1 MFKSSL
7 TFIFFWALLHLFCV
21 CNQVP
26 LARVVCMGWTLSHL
40 CCTCTHQLQMCNE
53 LFKPLISALPF
64 CIYIYIFNIQ
74 IYLYIKYEYTHTH
87 THIYLGLYNVSCSLS
102 GPCQSQDL
110 NPSISLQFSYPL
122 IVLAFSINVDRY
134 IFYSC
139 YNYAL

>member
-26 LARVVCMGWTLSHL
+26 LAWVVCMGWTLSHL

-87 THIYLGLYNVSCSLS
+87 TYLPGTLQCFLFIIRSMLEPRFKPQYFLPVQLS
-102 GPCQSQDL
+102 SHC
-110 NPSISLQFSYPL
+110 ISLQYKCRPVHFL
-122 IVLAFSINVDRY
+122 QL
-134 IFYSC
+134 
-139 YNYAL
+139 L